1 MKEPNL
7 TGYVA
12 NSYCTFCG
20 RLSAHFC
27 CLCRLEVA
35 DRGFKLVAASCVA
48 EPDDVAAV
56 LGQRIGLYWLAGPG
70 AGLVDTVGDVE
81 VVHSVFLVRSRFLI
95 GQISVSP

>member
-1 MKEPNL
+1 MKGRNL
-7 TGYVA
+7 IGYVI
-12 NSYCTFCG
+12 NPYRTFCG
-20 RLSAHFC
+20 KLSVHFC

-35 DRGFKLVAASCVA
+35 DRRFKLVAAPCVA

-70 AGLVDTVGDVE
+70 AGLVDAVGDVE